1 MGLIDFIMNLF
12 FGKKKKEEVKKLDEA
27 IKVKNK
33 EVSKLEKEVEKLENK
48 KKVNKKE
55 VGNLKRKV
63 TNTKKQI
70 AQAEKAVKT
79 DDVDEAV
86 KFLKKF
92 SKQYIFIYMRYIIYI
107 LFLGLLFGQ
116 DTKTYTFSEEEVLGF
131 TNKIKELELKD
142 SLNVSLVMDLEKQ
155 ISLLEENAK
164 SNELIIDF
172 RTQQLQLQEETINL
186 YKEKVKV
193 VKPKWHENKWLWFV
207 YGVGATAI
215 SVNLAGQLK

>member
-1 MGLIDFIMNLF
+1 MGIIEFIMNLF
-12 FGKKKKEEVKKLDEA
+12 FGGKKKEEVKKLDEA

-92 SKQYIFIYMRYIIYI
+92 SK
-107 LFLGLLFGQ
+107 
-116 DTKTYTFSEEEVLGF
+116 
-131 TNKIKELELKD
+131 
-142 SLNVSLVMDLEKQ
+142 
-155 ISLLEENAK
+155 
-164 SNELIIDF
+164 
-172 RTQQLQLQEETINL
+172 
-186 YKEKVKV
+186 
-193 VKPKWHENKWLWFV
+193 
-207 YGVGATAI
+207 
-215 SVNLAGQLK
+215 